1 MINKKYTLIPL
12 HKKSI
17 IEYEIYENNIS
28 QKFNKVSCWRNG
40 FFEITISHSHDIK
53 ELKKLQLEKKHN
65 ILSTDFFECNVET
78 YDCVDINLKPVNN
91 ITLKELEKFEFN
103 GLDFDGYFSR
113 LGFNSK
119 GCIYEIINGFTI
131 ENN

>member
-1 MINKKYTLIPL
+1 MSYT
-12 HKKSI
+12 
-17 IEYEIYENNIS
+17 
-28 QKFNKVSCWRNG
+28 Q
-40 FFEITISHSHDIK
+40 
-53 ELKKLQLEKKHN
+53 KKHN

-131 ENN
+131 ENNWLNVWVIVQEKYVWI